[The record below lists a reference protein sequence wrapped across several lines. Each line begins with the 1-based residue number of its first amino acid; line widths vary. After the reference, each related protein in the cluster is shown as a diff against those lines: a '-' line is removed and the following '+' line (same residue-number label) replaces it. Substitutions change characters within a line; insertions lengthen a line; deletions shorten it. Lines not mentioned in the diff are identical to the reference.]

1 MTSSAR
7 RARTTDAWGDPSVS
21 RSPTTA
27 WGRPIPA
34 DTSTTART
42 NAWGRPLT
50 REQQESLAAA
60 TARAE
65 TERKNLA
72 SIVESRVTLGDAPD
86 QAERYARAFA
96 AEQHR
101 THNDVLAA
109 LNIGW
114 RAESLR
120 KQAQEAAKPTI
131 RSAAQVLD
139 EHRRRTR
146 PVNPTARRV
155 VGS

>member
-1 MTSSAR
+1 MTSNAR
-7 RARTTDAWGDPSVS
+7 GARTTDAWG
-21 RSPTTA
+21 
-27 WGRPIPA
+27 RPVPA

-50 REQQESLAAA
+50 PEQQESVAAA
-60 TARAE
+60 AVRAE
-65 TERKNLA
+65 AERQNLA

-86 QAERYARAFA
+86 EAERYAREFA

-101 THNDVLAA
+101 TRNDVRAA
-109 LNIGW
+109 LSIGW

-120 KQAQEAAKPTI
+120 KQAQEAAKPPI

>member
-21 RSPTTA
+21 RPPTTA

-34 DTSTTART
+34 DTSTTPRT

-50 REQQESLAAA
+50 REQQESAAA
-60 TARAE
+60 AAVRAAA
-65 TERKNLA
+65 ERKDLA

-86 QAERYARAFA
+86 QAERYAREFA

-101 THNDVLAA
+101 TRNDVLAA
-109 LNIGW
+109 LSIGW
-114 RAESLR
+114 RAESVR
-120 KQAQEAAKPTI
+120 KQAREAARPTI

>member
-1 MTSSAR
+1 MTSNAR
-7 RARTTDAWGDPSVS
+7 RARTTDAWG
-21 RSPTTA
+21 
-27 WGRPIPA
+27 RPIPA
-34 DTSTTART
+34 DSSTAPRT

-50 REQQESLAAA
+50 REQQESAAA
-60 TARAE
+60 AAVRAE
-65 TERKNLA
+65 AERKNLA

-86 QAERYARAFA
+86 QAERYAREFA

-120 KQAQEAAKPTI
+120 KQAQEAAKPPI

-146 PVNPTARRV
+146 PASPTARRV